1 MACRIVIL
9 CVLGVIAESAAADRV
24 GRDLLALYDF
34 KFKSGTVVADRSGVG
49 TPLNLK
55 VTNPRAVRRS
65 AGRLEIHGETA
76 IRSDKPATKIVK
88 GVQKNG
94 AITIEAWIKTASLKQ
109 QGPARIVTLSKNSTE
124 RNFTL
129 GQDGDAFEVR
139 FRTKQ
144 TSKNGTPATT
154 SPRKT
159 VVPKLTHVV
168 YTRARAGRARIF
180 LNGRQVAQRNVPDH
194 VREWSNQYRFALGDE
209 LSGGRPWKGTYHLV
223 AIYSRD
229 LSARE
234 VLQNFRA
241 GVNATTEAVS
251 VAKKELSAGEKLFE
265 EKIAPLL
272 SEHCLECHD
281 TATRKGKVDLS
292 RKTAALAN
300 DLIVPGNLKKS
311 LVWELVESD
320 EMPVKRSP
328 LKSEE
333 KELLKSWI
341 SGGANWTSELIDPAN
356 YSHSSNAKQMW
367 VQRLTIPEYIET
379 VRAATGVDISKEARE
394 LLPPDLRADGFSN
407 TAYNLN
413 VDLKHVGAYAKL
425 AAIIVGKMDIQQFTR
440 RFSRSKLLVDKDN
453 RALIENMGK
462 WLLRGP
468 LQEHEIVAYRGI
480 VTTIMASGTS
490 GFEETMG
497 YVIEAML
504 QSPRFIYRVE
514 GQRGDGSIYPANDYE
529 LASRLSYIIWGGPP
543 DQELLK
549 AADEGSLGDPGIFE
563 AQVKRMLGDR
573 RAVARSQQFI
583 SEWLNLGRLANMRPN
598 PKKFPHWTPELGAD
612 MRRET
617 VAFFKDVVWDQK
629 RPLADLLNAKVTY
642 VTPRLAKH
650 YGLAYD
656 GASLGRVDLSKS
668 RSRGGLLTQ
677 GSVLTIGGD
686 EASMVTRGLFVMH
699 DLLRG
704 VVKDPPPCVNTTPI
718 PTKAGLTQRGV
729 AEQRIADAN
738 CGGCHGKF
746 EPLAF
751 GLEKYDG
758 IGAFHEKDEHG
769 NKLREDGEILF
780 PGTGKPV
787 SYQTSAQLMDLL
799 AASDRVK
806 ECLTWKVAQFTLGRP
821 LTSADVRVVDK
832 IHRTA
837 QKNGGTYASVITAIV
852 NSDLV
857 QMTRTELAKK

>member
-1 MACRIVIL
+1 MMSYRFVFL
-9 CVLGVIAESAAADRV
+9 CLLGVIVDCGAAGRV

-34 KFKSGTVVADRSGVG
+34 KYKSGAVVADRSGVG
-49 TPLNLK
+49 SPLNLRI
-55 VTNPRAVRRS
+55 TNPRAVRRA
-65 AGRLEIHGETA
+65 AGWLELRGETT

-94 AITIEAWIKTASLKQ
+94 AVTIEAWIKTASLKQ
-109 QGPARIVTLSKNSTE
+109 SGPARIVTLSKNSNE

-129 GQDGDAFEVR
+129 GQDGDRFEVR
-139 FRTKQ
+139 FRTRR
-144 TSKNGTPATT
+144 TSKNGIPATT
-154 SPRKT
+154 SSRRA

-168 YTRARAGRARIF
+168 YTRARSGTARIF
-180 LNGRQVAQRNVPDH
+180 VNGRQVAQKNVPDH
-194 VREWSNQYRFALGDE
+194 VRQWDNQYRFALGNE
-209 LSGGRPWKGTYHLV
+209 LSGGRQWKGTYHLV

-234 VLQNFRA
+234 VLQNLRA
-241 GVNATTEAVS
+241 GVSGATETVS
-251 VAKKELSAGEKLFE
+251 VAAKELSAGEKLFE
-265 EKIAPLL
+265 DKVAALI

-292 RKTAALAN
+292 RKKTALAH

-320 EMPVKRSP
+320 EMPSERPP
-328 LKSEE
+328 LKPEE
-333 KELLKSWI
+333 KELLKRWI
-341 SGGANWTSELIDPAN
+341 AGGAQWTGELIDPAN
-356 YSHSSNAKQMW
+356 YSHSSDAKQLW
-367 VQRLTIPEYIET
+367 VQRLTVPEYIET
-379 VRAATGVDISKEARE
+379 VRATVGVDITKEAKKW
-394 LLPPDLRADGFSN
+394 LPPDLRADGFSN

-413 VDLKHVGAYAKL
+413 VDLMHVGAYAKL
-425 AAIIVGKMDIQQFTR
+425 AGIIVEKMDVQQFTR

-453 RALIENMGK
+453 RALIENIGK

-490 GFEETMG
+490 SFEETMG

-514 GQRGDGSIYPANDYE
+514 SQRGDGSVYPANDFE

-549 AADEGSLGDPGIFE
+549 TADESSLGDPEILSH
-563 AQVKRMLGDR
+563 QVKRMLQDK
-573 RAVARSQQFI
+573 RAISRSQQFI
-583 SEWLNLGRLANMRPN
+583 SEWLNLGRLSNMRPN
-598 PKKFPHWTPELGAD
+598 PRKFPNWSRELGED

-617 VAFFKDVVWDQK
+617 LAFFEDVVWKQK
-629 RPLADLLNAKVTY
+629 RPLADLLNAKLTY
-642 VTPRLAKH
+642 VTPRLARH

-656 GASLGRVDLSKS
+656 GKTFGRVDLSKS
-668 RSRGGLLTQ
+668 KSRGGLLTQ

-704 VVKDPPPCVNTTPI
+704 VVKDPPPSVNVAPI
-718 PTKAGLTQRGV
+718 STKPGLTQRGV
-729 AEQRIADAN
+729 AEGRIKDAS
-738 CGGCHGKF
+738 CGGCHSKF

-769 NKLREDGEILF
+769 NRLREDGEVLI

-787 SYQTSAQLMDLL
+787 AYQNAMQLMDLL
-799 AASDRVK
+799 AGSDRVK
-806 ECLTWKVAQFTLGRP
+806 ECLTWKLTQFALGRP
-821 LTSADVRVVDK
+821 LTSKDVRAVDN
-832 IHRTA
+832 IHQSA

-857 QMTRTELAKK
+857 QMTRTEKQ

>member
-1 MACRIVIL
+1 MLKRML
-9 CVLGVIAESAAADRV
+9 FLGLLGVVADCAVAGRV

-34 KFKSGTVVADRSGVG
+34 KFKSGAIVADRSGVG
-49 TPLNLK
+49 SPLNLRIS
-55 VTNPRAVRRS
+55 NLRAVRRA
-65 AGRLEIHGETA
+65 AGWLEIRGETT

-94 AITIEAWIKTASLKQ
+94 AITIEAWIKTSSVKQ
-109 QGPARIVTLSKNSTE
+109 SGPARIVTLSKNANE

-129 GQDGDAFEVR
+129 GQDADRFEVR
-139 FRTKQ
+139 FRTKK
-144 TSKNGTPATT
+144 TSNNGIPATA
-154 SPRKT
+154 SPRKK

-168 YTRARAGRARIF
+168 YTRARSGQARIF
-180 LNGRQVAQRNVPDH
+180 INGRSVAQKNVPDH
-194 VREWSNQYRFALGDE
+194 LRQWDSQYHLALGNE
-209 LSGGRPWKGTYHLV
+209 VSGGRLWKGTYHLV
-223 AIYSRD
+223 SLYSRD
-229 LSARE
+229 LSSRE

-241 GVNATTEAVS
+241 GVSGTTETVS
-251 VAKKELSAGEKLFE
+251 VATKELTAGEKLFE
-265 EKIAPLL
+265 NKIAALI

-292 RKTAALAN
+292 RKSTALMK

-320 EMPVKRSP
+320 EMPAKRPALSP
-328 LKSEE
+328 EE
-333 KELLKSWI
+333 KLLLKSWI
-341 SGGANWTSELIDPAN
+341 AGGAQWTGELIDPAN
-356 YSHSSNAKQMW
+356 YSHSSNAKQLW

-379 VRAATGVDISKEARE
+379 VRAATGIDISKEARE

-407 TAYNLN
+407 TAYSLN

-425 AAIIVGKMDIQQFTR
+425 AGIIIEKMNIQQFTR

-468 LQEHEIVAYRGI
+468 LKEHEIVAYRGI

-490 GFEETMG
+490 SFEETMG
-497 YVIEAML
+497 FVIEAML
-504 QSPRFIYRVE
+504 QSPRFIYRIE
-514 GQRGDGSIYPANDYE
+514 SQRGDGAIYPANDFE

-549 AADEGSLGDPGIFE
+549 VADESSLGDPQIFSS
-563 AQVKRMLGDR
+563 QVTRMLRDK
-573 RAVARSQQFI
+573 RATTRSQQFI
-583 SEWLNLGRLANMRPN
+583 SEWLNLGRLANMRPS
-598 PKKFPHWTPELGAD
+598 PKKFPNWTSELGED
-612 MRRET
+612 MRQET
-617 VAFFKDVVWDQK
+617 LAFFKDIVWDQK
-629 RPLADLLNAKVTY
+629 RPLAELLNAKSTY

-650 YGLAYD
+650 YGMNYQ
-656 GASLGRVDLSKS
+656 GVSLGKIDLSKS
-668 RSRGGLLTQ
+668 KSRGGLLTQ

-704 VVKDPPPCVNTTPI
+704 VVKDPPPGVSANP
-718 PTKAGLTQRGV
+718 PATKPGLTHRGV
-729 AEQRIADAN
+729 AEERIADRN
-738 CGGCHGKF
+738 CGGCHIKF

-780 PGTGKPV
+780 PGTAKPV
-787 SYQTSAQLMDLL
+787 AYQTSSQLMDLL
-799 AASDRVK
+799 ASSDRVK
-806 ECLTWKVAQFTLGRP
+806 ESLTWKLAQFAMGRP
-821 LTSADVRVVDK
+821 LTSADIRVVDN
-832 IHRTA
+832 IHRAA
-837 QKNGGTYASVITAIV
+837 QKNGGTYTSLITAIV

-857 QMTRTELAKK
+857 QMTRTEIAKK